1 MVTANVAKMYSAVV
15 LYPESQRKLINHMI
29 VFLKDAMEEM
39 DEHLPSWEHIGHH
52 MTIKMGGLTDTPYE
66 AYLGTEAILEAYEY
80 AYDDKVIAVKVATD
94 VPSKNKV
101 KHITCFVNR
110 ENGGKPY
117 LSNKLTNWTKLPM
130 NILLYGEVQEVK

>member
-1 MVTANVAKMYSAVV
+1 
-15 LYPESQRKLINHMI
+15 
-29 VFLKDAMEEM
+29 
-39 DEHLPSWEHIGHH
+39 
-52 MTIKMGGLTDTPYE
+52 MTIKMGPLTGTPYE

-94 VPSKNKV
+94 VPSKNDV

-117 LSNKLTNWTKLPM
+117 LSNKLTNWTKLPST
-130 NILLYGEVQEVK
+130 IEALQGLVQEVK